1 MELAE
6 AYGMATRAI
15 QTNRTSFLTL
25 KPQNQRT
32 QLVATTKELA
42 KLVSAKDKAHY
53 NVIRASSPKFSHEA
67 RALLEWKN
75 PTGGIHVLLIQS
87 FKTSHLCQPLQ
98 LPFQL
103 LWPPDP
109 VAIQP
114 QTTKSQPLK
123 IGIQIQPDQSQPP
136 YIQSQDQPPAAKK
149 PGIQTREQPQNVV
162 RSSSQ
167 LLLQPERKQP
177 LSAEAQSQSQPLNSD
192 EQSQPPVAKS
202 GHQPAP
208 DLQPDPDPVVIQQQS
223 SSQLQCQHP
232 AVQAPDLPPDPDPKN
247 NSSVPRACC

>member
-1 MELAE
+1 M
-6 AYGMATRAI
+6 
-15 QTNRTSFLTL
+15 
-25 KPQNQRT
+25 
-32 QLVATTKELA
+32 TTWPEFEFDSEFE
-42 KLVSAKDKAHY
+42 SASEYSTHPTD
-53 NVIRASSPKFSHEA
+53 SSPASASAVHSKISVNPVPNCQVTLAILWNHNTQSYQ
-67 RALLEWKN
+67 RSCPAL
-75 PTGGIHVLLIQS
+75 
-87 FKTSHLCQPLQ
+87 
-98 LPFQL
+98 
-103 LWPPDP
+103 DP
-109 VAIQP
+109 VKRQPKIVVKSQPPNVGIQ
-114 QTTKSQPLK
+114 KQPLK

-192 EQSQPPVAKS
+192 EQSHPPVAKS

-232 AVQAPDLPPDPDPKN
+232 AVQAPDLPPDPDPPQKN